1 MFLHLLLSL
10 YSHHSALFTK
20 QTLFASVVVSSV
32 KGWVHTYHI
41 AVFISSRINCRFNV
55 WNTVIRRLEKSCHCC
70 FISSP
75 LFYHLVL
82 ANIWGINEGPW
93 FVRRK
98 KQKAGQFLLVYL
110 KKRSRE
116 SQPKSIFTS
125 QHRILNTGNVLV
137 ISKCGPRACFMPSLR
152 RCLWAECWIIDETR
166 SWIKRQVCL
175 CLCLSV
181 CTSFSLCECVC
192 VWSIAYN
199 NVFPMCCVCIGLCA
213 LEKKKVHRVSCS
225 FSDRLLLQTEIC
237 RDYAVCRNACFLPD
251 HLSVVWG
258 FSAVFALV
266 LITSSC
272 PSHTVIS
279 PPKKGCLCFSM
290 SGKLDL
296 FC

>member
-166 SWIKRQVCL
+166 SWITRQVCL

-213 LEKKKVHRVSCS
+213 LEKKRCTELVVPFLIAYYCRLKYVGTTLSVEMPVFYPIISMLFGAFQLFLHWFWSRPVVHRT
-225 FSDRLLLQTEIC
+225 Q
-237 RDYAVCRNACFLPD
+237 
-251 HLSVVWG
+251 
-258 FSAVFALV
+258 
-266 LITSSC
+266 
-272 PSHTVIS
+272 
-279 PPKKGCLCFSM
+279 
-290 SGKLDL
+290 
-296 FC
+296 

>member
-1 MFLHLLLSL
+1 M
-10 YSHHSALFTK
+10 
-20 QTLFASVVVSSV
+20 
-32 KGWVHTYHI
+32 
-41 AVFISSRINCRFNV
+41 
-55 WNTVIRRLEKSCHCC
+55 
-70 FISSP
+70 
-75 LFYHLVL
+75 
-82 ANIWGINEGPW
+82 
-93 FVRRK
+93 
-98 KQKAGQFLLVYL
+98 
-110 KKRSRE
+110 
-116 SQPKSIFTS
+116 
-125 QHRILNTGNVLV
+125 
-137 ISKCGPRACFMPSLR
+137 
-152 RCLWAECWIIDETR
+152 
-166 SWIKRQVCL
+166 
-175 CLCLSV
+175 
-181 CTSFSLCECVC
+181 C

-296 FC
+296 FS